1 MELTK
6 ASKPNDVVSFGTY
19 PSSLVRDEQLITKLN
34 SVLFNQYGV
43 GVLDG
48 KKYLKGIDEYY
59 EFTDLEWIVLQKK
72 PNGIFKLITKN
83 IIDVCPRE
91 VKSDIN
97 PRTGRRSNYLNAIF
111 PNRAFS
117 EKERGMLQMTIRED
131 RSDQDYLFVDFPD
144 ASVAEKIADVPIEF
158 SDYVK
163 RLYDGLDSYHLYKRS
178 FNSFVGVLYE
188 AFNIEKK
195 EVFLESNA
203 LFPLGLRPVI
213 EVKVE

>member
-6 ASKPNDVVSFGTY
+6 ASKPNDLIYFGTY
-19 PSSLVRDEQLITKLN
+19 PSSLVKDEQLITKLN
-34 SVLFNQYGV
+34 SILFNQYCV

-48 KKYLKGIDEYY
+48 KKYLKCVDEYY
-59 EFTDLEWIVLQKK
+59 EFTNLEWIVLQKK
-72 PNGIFKLITKN
+72 SNGIFKLITKN

-91 VKSDIN
+91 VKSNIT
-97 PRTGRRSNYLNAIF
+97 PRGSRKGNYIYAVF

-117 EKERGMLQMTIRED
+117 ERERGMLQMTIRED
-131 RSDQDYLFVDFPD
+131 GSNQEYLFVDFPD
-144 ASVAEKIADVPIEF
+144 ASVAEKIADIPIEL

-178 FNSFVGVLYE
+178 FNSFAGALYE
-188 AFNIEKK
+188 SFNIEKK
-195 EVFLESNA
+195 EVFLESNPF
-203 LFPLGLRPVI
+203 FPLGLRPVI